1 MIQLERTRYVVTPCL
16 EAFLIIPN
24 SRLITGV
31 HFVIVL
37 RSLCILI
44 RFPALKP
51 GFESG
56 GGGFFIYIRKRISND
71 GIKTVRGVERSV
83 STADRIAGR

>member
-1 MIQLERTRYVVTPCL
+1 MIQMGRTRYVVTPCL

-24 SRLITGV
+24 SCLITGV

-51 GFESG
+51 GFES